1 MKSME
6 PAGMSP
12 GESVSWPDW
21 LVSLPSSSRRA
32 LIDAL
37 PADVLSLIETDWRAW
52 AHPCQIPDEGDWGT
66 WLFLGGRGAGKT
78 RAGAEW
84 LSGLAEPGRRLALVG
99 PTLHDVREVMIEG
112 PSGLKAIAP
121 PDQRPAYEASRR
133 RLVWPNGAVAQAF
146 SAEEPDRLRGP
157 QFHHAWADEF
167 CAWKAPGDTLASL
180 RLGLRLG
187 EAPRLA
193 VTTTPRPIRDLRT
206 LIDEAGT
213 VVTRAGTAVN
223 AANLSPAF
231 LEGLKAL
238 YAGTRLE
245 AQEIDGRVLEGDGAL
260 WTLEMLGRAR
270 GTKPDHLETVVVGV
284 DPPATAGG
292 DACGI
297 VAVGRRGDTAYV
309 LEDATVRGRSPI
321 GWATAVAETVARHE
335 ADWVI
340 AEINQG
346 GDMVMEV
353 LRQAQC
359 GARTRGVR
367 AHLAKQLRAEP
378 VAALYE
384 QGRVVHC
391 GAFPDLEEE
400 LMRMGDGGRDSPD
413 RADALVWAVTDL
425 LLGRRGKP
433 RLRRL

>member
-1 MKSME
+1 
-6 PAGMSP
+6 MSP
-12 GESVSWPDW
+12 GESVSWSDW

-84 LSGLAEPGRRLALVG
+84 LSGQAEPGRRLALVG

-297 VAVGRRGDTAYV
+297 VAVGRRGHTAYV

-391 GAFPDLEEE
+391 GAFSELEEE

-425 LLGRRGKP
+425 LLGQRGTP

>member
-1 MKSME
+1 
-6 PAGMSP
+6 MSP